1 MSMKL
6 TSKIGAIEIADDAV
20 RIVVVKT
27 GGRLPKVLET
37 VEVPI
42 LDGEARDLH
51 ALKVAAAREGVSKL
65 ESPPP
70 MYVLSISAAWSTIRL
85 LTVPFRGRRK
95 VASAAPFELEP
106 YLAIPIEELVV
117 DFLITR
123 TVGNQSEVLA
133 IAVQRHALEEQCNI
147 LEEAGI
153 PVDGAMLDAV
163 AMTALWHTVR
173 RGNAGARAVLHL
185 REKES
190 VLAVVEGKKLTY
202 LQRLDSSAR
211 ALRSNPTAVA
221 RELSNILR
229 ARAAESASESPVQSL
244 TVTISGLP
252 EADCELFENEF
263 DIPVQYNVIAF
274 ELEGVDP
281 DILPRYSDQEDDV
294 ADHVNRWTA
303 PIAAACSAA
312 GGPFHLNFVQD
323 QFSSTSTR
331 RTLAHYAI
339 ATCLL
344 WVLALV
350 GFLGLVYVDHRNDL
364 VRLDHL
370 GEAVWEEFAA
380 TYPDLAF
387 ERAPAD
393 IGGFKSFE
401 LMEFAAEE
409 ERQTTSTLS
418 KEMFSRPTLLDVLH
432 EFGKH
437 LPNRVARIQE
447 ITITLTKNMTI
458 TVSGEIANSTEFNE
472 AIKALE
478 SSSVFSVDT
487 DRLRRTSAGGK
498 ETFVLT
504 ANR

>member
-1 MSMKL
+1 MKL
-6 TSKIGAIEIADDAV
+6 TGRIGAAEIADDAV

-27 GGRLPKVLET
+27 GGRLPKVVET

-42 LDGEARDLH
+42 ASGDSGDLR
-51 ALKVAAAREGVSKL
+51 ALKVAAAREALSKL
-65 ESPPP
+65 ETPPP
-70 MYVLSISAAWSTIRL
+70 VFVLSISAAWSTIRL
-85 LTVPFRGRRK
+85 LTVPFRGKRK

-123 TVGNQSEVLA
+123 TTGSQSEVLA
-133 IAVQRHALEEQCNI
+133 IAVQRHALEEQCSI

-153 PVDGAMLDAV
+153 PIDGAMLDAV
-163 AMTALWHTVR
+163 AMTALWDTVR
-173 RGNAGARAVLHL
+173 RENSGAHAVLHL

-190 VLAVVEGKKLTY
+190 VLAVVEGKRLTY

-229 ARAAESASESPVQSL
+229 ARAAESAGESPVRSL
-244 TVTISGLP
+244 TVTVSGLP
-252 EADCELFENEF
+252 EADCTLFENEF
-263 DIPVQYNVIAF
+263 DIPIRYNVIAF

-281 DILPRYSDQEDDV
+281 DLLPRYSEQGSDV

-312 GGPFHLNFVQD
+312 GGPFHLNFLQER
-323 QFSSTSTR
+323 FSSTRTR
-331 RTLAHYAI
+331 RTLANYAI
-339 ATCLL
+339 ATCLAGVITL
-344 WVLALV
+344 IS
-350 GFLGLVYVDHRNDL
+350 FLGLVYVDHRNNL
-364 VRLDHL
+364 ERLDQL
-370 GEAVWEEFAA
+370 GEGVWKEFSA

-387 ERAPAD
+387 ERPAAD

-401 LMEFAAEE
+401 FMEFAAEE

-432 EFGKH
+432 ELGKRM
-437 LPNRVARIQE
+437 PNSTAAIHDMN
-447 ITITLTKNMTI
+447 ITLIKNMTI
-458 TVSGEIANSTEFNE
+458 TVSGEIVNSTEFNQ

-478 SSSVFSVDT
+478 NSSVFPVDT
-487 DRLRRTSAGGK
+487 NQLRRTSVGGK

>member
-1 MSMKL
+1 MKL
-6 TSKIGAIEIADDAV
+6 IGKIGAAEIADDAV
-20 RIVVVKT
+20 RIVVVQT

-42 LDGEARDLH
+42 LGGDGGDLR
-51 ALKVAAAREGVSKL
+51 ALKVAAAREALSKL

-70 MYVLSISAAWSTIRL
+70 IYVLSISAAWSTIRL
-85 LTVPFRGRRK
+85 LTVPFRGKRK

-123 TVGNQSEVLA
+123 AVGNKSEVLA
-133 IAVQRHALEEQCNI
+133 IAVQRHALEEQCDI

-153 PVDGAMLDAV
+153 PIDGAMLDAV
-163 AMTALWHTVR
+163 AMTALWNTVHR
-173 RGNAGARAVLHL
+173 ENSGAHAVLHL

-190 VLAVVEGKKLTY
+190 VLAVVEGKRLTY

-221 RELSNILR
+221 RELRNILR
-229 ARAAESASESPVQSL
+229 ARAAESSSENPVQSL
-244 TVTISGLP
+244 TVTVSGLP
-252 EADCELFENEF
+252 EADCALFEAEF
-263 DIPVQYNVIAF
+263 DIPIRYNVIAF

-281 DILPRYSDQEDDV
+281 DLLPRYSEQEGDV
-294 ADHVNRWTA
+294 ADHINRWTA

-312 GGPFHLNFVQD
+312 GGPFHLNFLQD
-323 QFSSTSTR
+323 RFSSASTR
-331 RTLAHYAI
+331 RILANYAI
-339 ATCLL
+339 ATCLAG
-344 WVLALV
+344 VVALFS
-350 GFLGLVYVDHRNDL
+350 FLGLIYIDHRNNLD
-364 VRLDHL
+364 RLDQL
-370 GEAVWEEFAA
+370 GEGVWQEFAA
-380 TYPDLAF
+380 TYPDLVF
-387 ERAPAD
+387 ERPAAD
-393 IGGFKSFE
+393 IGGFKSLE

-418 KEMFSRPTLLDVLH
+418 KDMFSRPTLLDVLH
-432 EFGKH
+432 ELGRR
-437 LPNRVARIQE
+437 LPDNVASIHDMN
-447 ITITLTKNMTI
+447 ITLMKNMTI
-458 TVSGEIANSTEFNE
+458 TISGEIANSTEFNE

-478 SSSVFSVDT
+478 KSSVFAVDT
-487 DRLRRTSAGGK
+487 NQLRRTSAGGK